1 MATDFRA
8 LCAEMAAELDHNRRC
23 LLDDATLTHPLADRA
38 RAALAEPVAERVTR
52 ALPEHAPDE
61 HPPSS
66 LDRREVAAWSH
77 GPGCGWQAARAALAE
92 QVTEPPAPPAE
103 GEIDQL
109 VSQLRDYAQGE
120 AENGWHDDAAR
131 FRRAAELLERHAA
144 PVPVPVAERLP
155 GPKDCDAEGRC
166 WLCGKVEG
174 DWRLIN
180 PANAGVPRLQY
191 YFSHWLPAH
200 ALPLPAPQGGEV
212 EP

>member
-1 MATDFRA
+1 MADLLPCPFCGSTNLRHEFAGSQGFIECNECGTVGPCDERA
-8 LCAEMAAELDHNRRC
+8 ADPICDIEAAADAWNRRP
-23 LLDDATLTHPLADRA
+23 T
-38 RAALAEPVAERVTR
+38 ALAA
-52 ALPEHAPDE
+52 DG
-61 HPPSS
+61 PP
-66 LDRREVAAWSH
+66 
-77 GPGCGWQAARAALAE
+77 
-92 QVTEPPAPPAE
+92 
-103 GEIDQL
+103 
-109 VSQLRDYAQGE
+109 
-120 AENGWHDDAAR
+120 
-131 FRRAAELLERHAA
+131 AELLERHAA
-144 PVPVPVAERLP
+144 PVPVAERLP